1 MSLLAGGV
9 IAAVIGLIS
18 LIFWWG
24 DFIDLL
30 QGAVPIFL
38 LLGGAL
44 AIYVGFDEIQDKIRE
59 ERQRQDEEL
68 EKAKEEIESAKAEA
82 CRYREELDKLKD
94 EKKTDPKSN

>member
-1 MSLLAGGV
+1 MSLLTGGA
-9 IAAVIGLIS
+9 IAAVFGLIS
-18 LIFWWG
+18 LIFWWA
-24 DFIDLL
+24 DFLAIIR
-30 QGAVPIFL
+30 GALPIFM

-82 CRYREELDKLKD
+82 ERYREELDKLKD
-94 EKKTDPKSN
+94 GRNQN

>member
-1 MSLLAGGV
+1 MSLLTGGA

-30 QGAVPIFL
+30 QGALPIFL

-44 AIYVGFDEIQDKIRE
+44 AIYVGFDEIQDKIRD

-68 EKAKEEIESAKAEA
+68 EKAREEIESAKAEA
-82 CRYREELDKLKD
+82 DRYREELDKLKNG
-94 EKKTDPKSN
+94 KN

>member
-1 MSLLAGGV
+1 MSLLTGGA
-9 IAAVIGLIS
+9 ITAVLGLIG
-18 LIFWWG
+18 LIFWWAE
-24 DFIDLL
+24 FINLL
-30 QGAVPIFL
+30 QGALPIFM

-82 CRYREELDKLKD
+82 WRYREELDKLKK
-94 EKKTDPKSN
+94 ESK

>member
-1 MSLLAGGV
+1 MSLLTGGS

-18 LIFWWG
+18 LIFWWA
-24 DFIDLL
+24 DFLAIIR
-30 QGAVPIFL
+30 GALPIFL

-44 AIYVGFDEIQDKIRE
+44 AIYVGFDEIQDKIRD

-82 CRYREELDKLKD
+82 DRYREELDKLKND
-94 EKKTDPKSN
+94 KN

>member
-1 MSLLAGGV
+1 MSLLTGGV
-9 IAAVIGLIS
+9 IAAVFGLIS

-24 DFIDLL
+24 DFINLI
-30 QGAVPIFL
+30 QGALPIFM

-82 CRYREELDKLKD
+82 ERYREELDKL
-94 EKKTDPKSN
+94 TDRQKQS

>member
-9 IAAVIGLIS
+9 IGAILGLIS

-24 DFIDLL
+24 DFLTILK
-30 QGAVPIFL
+30 GAIPISL

-44 AIYVGFDEIQDKIRE
+44 AVYVGIDDIQDKIRE
-59 ERQRQDEEL
+59 ERQRQDDEL

-82 CRYREELDKLKD
+82 ERYREELTKLK
-94 EKKTDPKSN
+94 EPKS

>member
-1 MSLLAGGV
+1 MSLLTGGV

-24 DFIDLL
+24 NFVNLL
-30 QGAVPIFL
+30 QGALPIFL
-38 LLGGAL
+38 LLGGGL

-68 EKAKEEIESAKAEA
+68 EKAREEIESAKAEA
-82 CRYREELDKLKD
+82 CHYREELDKLKD
-94 EKKTDPKSN
+94 EKKQI

>member
-18 LIFWWG
+18 LIFWWA
-24 DFIDLL
+24 DFINLL
-30 QGAVPIFL
+30 QGALPIFL

-82 CRYREELDKLKD
+82 ERYREELDKLKGG
-94 EKKTDPKSN
+94 KKQN